1 MPSFNWATAF
11 SPWKSSAP
19 PARSRYRNCFNW
31 ATASS
36 PWKPK
41 AAECQ
46 ILQQDGA
53 SIGPQN
59 FSVETTVLKP
69 LDKSTYGRFNW
80 ATTFSPWNPVD
91 KETNVYYIWALQWG
105 HGIFS
110 VETSLFSK
118 SQKDNRVASIWA
130 TAFSPW
136 KGASPMLFRVGSG
149 PCFNWATAFLRGN
162 VRATNDPEFKIFT
175 LQWGHGIFSVEIQK
189 GCFRAGGMRDAS
201 IGPRLFSVE
210 IRLRPSPRPHTRS
223 CFNWATVV
231 SPWNSL
237 DKCKAFAIRPTPLAP
252 TPDTPA
258 ADSRRT
264 HSACVGPEVMR

>member
-1 MPSFNWATAF
+1 MPN
-11 SPWKSSAP
+11 SST
-19 PARSRYRNCFNW
+19 RWCFNW
-31 ATASS
+31 ATEFLRGNHRV
-36 PWKPK
+36 K
-41 AAECQ
+41 AAGQ
-46 ILQQDGA
+46 
-53 SIGPQN
+53 
-59 FSVETTVLKP
+59 
-69 LDKSTYGRFNW
+69 
-80 ATTFSPWNPVD
+80 
-91 KETNVYYIWALQWG
+91 VYLWALQLG

-110 VETSLFSK
+110 VESGRQGDQRLLHLGASMGPRYLLRGNKVFFSK
-118 SQKDNRVASIWA
+118 NQKDNRVASIWA